1 MSNTIAPS
9 LKEQYESLKA
19 SNPKMR
25 IRNAAEELNV
35 SEAELVALGIGEG
48 TTLLNPSFQDI
59 LKDIITLGKVMGLTR
74 NNSVVHERK
83 GIYDNISFQGP
94 VGLAVNKD
102 IDLRLF
108 MMHWKYAFA
117 VSEGDRKSIQIFD
130 KSGEATHKIYLTS
143 ESDVAAFD
151 ALVQKFRA
159 EDQHAALTFEAYP
172 AADAELAD
180 SEIDVETFRE
190 SWKNLKDS
198 HEFFGLIR
206 THKLTRTQALRLA
219 PAEFVQKVPNDS
231 ARKVLDMASGRQVP
245 VMVFVGNR
253 GCIQIHSGT
262 VTKVMEAGP
271 WYNVL
276 DPMFN
281 LHLNETDIVSS
292 FIVKKPSTDGI
303 VTALE
308 VFDKNGEMVVQF
320 FGERKPGIP
329 ELETWRALVNDLP
342 VVKD

>member
-19 SNPKMR
+19 ANPKLR
-25 IRNAAEELNV
+25 IRNAAQELNV

-48 TTLLNPSFQDI
+48 TTLLNPAFQDI
-59 LKDIITLGKVMGLTR
+59 LKEIITLGKVMGLTR

-83 GIYDNISFQGP
+83 GIYDNISFEGP

-143 ESDVAAFD
+143 ESNVEAFEQ
-151 ALVQKFRA
+151 LVEKFRA
-159 EDQHAALTFEAYP
+159 EDQNAVLTFEAYP
-172 AADAELAD
+172 AAAAELPD
-180 SEIDVETFRE
+180 TEIDVETFRE
-190 SWKNLKDS
+190 GWKNLKDS
-198 HEFFGLIR
+198 HEFFGLTR

-231 ARKVLDMASGRQVP
+231 ARKVLDMASERQVP

-281 LHLNETDIVSS
+281 LHLNETDIASA

-308 VFDKNGEMVVQF
+308 VFDQNGEMIVQF

-342 VVKD
+342 VVQD

>member
-9 LKEQYESLKA
+9 LKEQYESIKA

-25 IRNAAEELNV
+25 IRNAAQELNV
-35 SEAELVALGIGEG
+35 SEAQLVALGIGEG
-48 TTLLNPSFQDI
+48 TTLLNPSFQEI
-59 LKDIITLGKVMGLTR
+59 LKDVINLGEVMALTR

-83 GIYDNISFQGP
+83 GIYDNVSFQGP
-94 VGLAVNKD
+94 IGLAVNKD

-130 KSGEATHKIYLTS
+130 KSGEATHKIYVTPLS
-143 ESDVAAFD
+143 NVEAYE
-151 ALVQKFRA
+151 ALVAKFTA
-159 EDQHAALTFEAYP
+159 EDQNATLTFEAYP
-172 AADAELAD
+172 ALDAELAD
-180 SEIDVETFRE
+180 ADIDVTTFQE
-190 SWKNLKDS
+190 GWKNLKDS
-198 HEFFGLIR
+198 HEFFGLTR

-219 PAEFVQKVPNDS
+219 PKDYVQKVPNDS
-231 ARKVLDMASGRQVP
+231 ARKVLDMASERQVP
-245 VMVFVGNR
+245 IMVFVGNR

-276 DPMFN
+276 DPKFN
-281 LHLNETDIVSS
+281 LHLNETDIDSA
-292 FIVKKPSTDGI
+292 FIVKKPSTDGD
-303 VTALE
+303 VTSLE
-308 VFDKNGEMVVQF
+308 IFDASGEMIVQF

-329 ELETWRALVNDLP
+329 ELETWRALVKDLP
-342 VVKD
+342 IAE

>member
-19 SNPKMR
+19 ANPKLR
-25 IRNAAEELNV
+25 IRNAAQELNV

-48 TTLLNPSFQDI
+48 TTLLNPAFQDI
-59 LKDIITLGKVMGLTR
+59 LKEIITLGKVMGLTR

-83 GIYDNISFQGP
+83 GIYDNISFEGP

-108 MMHWKYAFA
+108 MMHWKHAFA
-117 VSEGDRKSIQIFD
+117 VAEGDRKSIQIFD

-143 ESDVAAFD
+143 ESDVAAYD

-159 EDQHAALTFEAYP
+159 EDQQATLSFEAYP
-172 AADAELAD
+172 AAAAELPDA
-180 SEIDVETFRE
+180 EIDVDSFRQG
-190 SWKNLKDS
+190 WKNLKDS
-198 HEFFGLIR
+198 HEFFGLTR

-219 PAEFVQKVPNDS
+219 PAEFVQKVPNDA
-231 ARKVLDMASGRQVP
+231 ARRVLDMASERQVP

-281 LHLNETDIVSS
+281 LHLNETDIASS

-308 VFDKNGEMVVQF
+308 VFDQNGEMIVQF

-342 VVKD
+342 VVQD